1 MAIICFE
8 KYLDCY
14 PFEGI
19 MESKKL
25 CSKPLIEQITSFVT
39 FDFIIHATSILEKL
53 FWMFICIGGTLW
65 IGDIILTQNNYW
77 NENPTFVTERI
88 KELSELIAPTV
99 TFCSNAM
106 SQYTLLERLG
116 NYIDP
121 NKINSEE
128 FNLIKR
134 EAIDAYLNSIYVEY
148 DECGYKAIKYIKNI
162 GDYQD
167 NCCNNNEHCKVKY
180 ILKVYIP
187 KGRTNLYQIINS

>member
-1 MAIICFE
+1 
-8 KYLDCY
+8 
-14 PFEGI
+14 

-25 CSKPLIEQITSFVT
+25 FSKPLTEQIKSFVT

-53 FWMFICIGGTLW
+53 FWMCICIGGSLW
-65 IGDIILTQNNYW
+65 IGDIILSQYNYW

-106 SQYTLLERLG
+106 SQYTLVERLG

-134 EAIDAYLNSIYVEY
+134 EAIDAYLNSIYVDY
-148 DECGYKAIKYIKNI
+148 DDCGYSGFKYIKNI

-167 NCCNNNEHCKVKY
+167 YCCNNDKHCKVKH
-180 ILKVYIP
+180 ILKVYI
-187 KGRTNLYQIINS
+187 